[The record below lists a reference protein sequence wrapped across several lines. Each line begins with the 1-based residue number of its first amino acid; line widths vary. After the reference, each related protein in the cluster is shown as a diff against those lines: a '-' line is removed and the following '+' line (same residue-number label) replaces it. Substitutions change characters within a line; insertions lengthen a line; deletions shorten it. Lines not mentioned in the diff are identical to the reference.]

1 MPFELELIGIF
12 YTYFSQIFFF
22 VYLSCSPLLL
32 LCVGK
37 GNTVDAIKDLELLMS
52 LEV

>member
-1 MPFELELIGIF
+1 MLFELELIGSFLYLFLPI
-12 YTYFSQIFFF
+12 IF